1 MNLLRKK
8 LENGESVIGT
18 NSHLNCK
25 GAVEI
30 IAASGFD
37 FVFLDAEHHTAYP
50 EDIYDLVKIC
60 KYSGCT
66 ALVRL
71 PTLDLTYTKKVL
83 DMGAEAV
90 LFSMIKNAEDA
101 KNAMDMCL
109 YPPYGKRGFGPM
121 SAVRWGLD
129 GEKEYVDNCITDTV
143 RMIQLEQVSAAKDLK
158 NIVKN
163 EYIDAYLFGLNDFA
177 ASMGHIMDVYNA
189 EVQKEIKTAI
199 NILNDNNKAFGVI
212 TGRVEKDEMNYWKD
226 LGARV
231 FSLGADFIYL
241 REGVKTAFQTMKRE
255 IKSK

>member
-37 FVFLDAEHHTAYP
+37 FVFLDAEHPTAYP
-50 EDIYDLVKIC
+50 EELYDLVKVC

-66 ALVRL
+66 SLVRL

-90 LFSMIKNAEDA
+90 LFSMIRNAEDA
-101 KNAMDMCL
+101 KNATDMCL

-129 GEKEYVDNCITDTV
+129 SEKEYVDNCITDTV
-143 RMIQLEQVSAAKDLK
+143 RMIQIEQISAAKDLK

-177 ASMGHIMDVYNA
+177 ASMGHIMDIYNP
-189 EVQKEIKTAI
+189 EVTKEIKSAI
-199 NILNDNNKAFGVI
+199 NILKDNGKIFGFI
-212 TGRVEKDEMNYWKD
+212 AGRVEKKEIEEWRD

-231 FSLGADFIYL
+231 FSLGADFVYL
-241 REGVKTAFQTMKRE
+241 REGVKTAFQTMKCE
-255 IKSK
+255 VKSK